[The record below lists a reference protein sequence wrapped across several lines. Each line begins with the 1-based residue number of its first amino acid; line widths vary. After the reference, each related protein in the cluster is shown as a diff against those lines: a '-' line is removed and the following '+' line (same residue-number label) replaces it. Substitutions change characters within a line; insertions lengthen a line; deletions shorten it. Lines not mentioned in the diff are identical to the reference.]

1 MWQLTAG
8 SAVLGLVLAAGA
20 VALAGPWDSGQR
32 KAERDWAAA
41 QGRTGGAPHGA
52 GRPRTPA
59 PAPSAAGVLK
69 ELGAPAE
76 SLSASAG
83 LPADLR
89 KSLGPLLDSPDLGP
103 APAASVVDVAT
114 GKQLFGERADRPMTP
129 ASTIKI
135 ATAVAALS
143 ALGPDHRIPTT
154 VVTAKGTTDDKHK
167 SDKIDGSKTD
177 EGDGGSGDGTAPKNP
192 TAPKGDRGTAP
203 DPKPGAEA
211 PTVITL
217 VGGGDATL
225 DRDRLGTLARDTAR
239 ALRDRGVH
247 RVTLRF
253 DVSLY
258 SGAREHPIGPNDN
271 IAPVT
276 ALMAGQGRLD
286 DSAADSFG
294 GPAPRSGD
302 PAGDAADVFA
312 AQLRER
318 GLTVSRTPA
327 KGTAPQNADRLAVT
341 YSRPV
346 SALVERMLTNSD
358 NDIAES
364 LVRQTAIERGRPA
377 SFAGAQQAVQAELT
391 EQKLPVAGSL
401 LRDGSGL
408 NRHDRITTHLLT
420 ALLARAAHPD
430 RPELRPVLT
439 GLPVAGFSGTLQ
451 GRFTDADA
459 TTGSGLIRAKT
470 GTLTGVNSLAGTVV
484 GPGGRLLAF
493 AFLAE
498 KAPTPDTAQRALDH
512 LSAELV
518 S

>member
-1 MWQLTAG
+1 MLEPKVWQLTAG
-8 SAVLGLVLAAGA
+8 SAVFGLVLAAGA

-32 KAERDWAAA
+32 KAEREWAAA
-41 QGRTGGAPHGA
+41 QGPTGGAHHDGE
-52 GRPRTPA
+52 RVRVPA
-59 PAPSAAGVLK
+59 SAPSAAGVLA
-69 ELGAPAE
+69 ELGVSAE
-76 SLSASAG
+76 SLSA
-83 LPADLR
+83 PADLPGDLT
-89 KSLGPLLDSPDLGP
+89 KTLGPLLESPDLGP

-114 GKQLFGERADRPMTP
+114 GEQLFGQRADRPMAP

-154 VVTAKGTTDDKHK
+154 VVTADGGKGDDDK
-167 SDKIDGSKTD
+167 
-177 EGDGGSGDGTAPKNP
+177 P
-192 TAPKGDRGTAP
+192 GDRPAGES
-203 DPKPGAEA
+203 DGKPGNEA
-211 PTVITL
+211 DGKGEDPTEITL

-225 DRDRLGTLARDTAR
+225 DRAGLRSLAAGTAR

-247 RVTLRF
+247 RVSVRF

-258 SGAREHPIGPNDN
+258 SGPREHPIGPNDN

-286 DSAADSFG
+286 GSAADSFG

-312 AQLRER
+312 DLLRER
-318 GLTVSRTPA
+318 GLKTSGAPA
-327 KGTAPQNADRLAVT
+327 AGKAPQDADRLAVT

-346 SALVERMLTNSD
+346 SSLVERMLTNSD

-364 LVRQTAIERGRPA
+364 LVRQTAIEAGRPA
-377 SFAGAQQAVQAELT
+377 SFAGAQQAVQAELKKL
-391 EQKLPVAGSL
+391 KLPVDGAL

-408 NRHDRITTHLLT
+408 NRHDRLTSGLLT
-420 ALLARAAHPD
+420 ALLARAADPD

-451 GRFTDADA
+451 GRYTDADA

-498 KAPTPDTAQRALDH
+498 DAPAPDTAQRALDH

>member
-1 MWQLTAG
+1 M
-8 SAVLGLVLAAGA
+8 
-20 VALAGPWDSGQR
+20 
-32 KAERDWAAA
+32 
-41 QGRTGGAPHGA
+41 
-52 GRPRTPA
+52 PA
-59 PAPSAAGVLK
+59 PAPSAAGVLA
-69 ELGAPAE
+69 ELGAPVG
-76 SLSASAG
+76 SLSAPAD

-89 KSLGPLLDSPDLGP
+89 ETLGPLLGSPDLGP

-114 GKQLFGERADRPMTP
+114 GEQLFGQRADRPMTP

-143 ALGPDHRIPTT
+143 ALGPDHRIATT
-154 VVTAKGTTDDKHK
+154 VVTADDKRDDKGRGTGKGKSDDDKTDDKTE
-167 SDKIDGSKTD
+167 DKAD
-177 EGDGGSGDGTAPKNP
+177 ESP
-192 TAPKGDRGTAP
+192 T
-203 DPKPGAEA
+203 E
-211 PTVITL
+211 ITL

-225 DRDRLGTLARDTAR
+225 DRKSLRALAHDTAR

-247 RVTLRF
+247 RVTVRF

-258 SGAREHPIGPNDN
+258 SGPREHPIGPNDN

-276 ALMAGQGRLD
+276 ALMTGQGRLD
-286 DSAADSFG
+286 DSARDSFG

-302 PAGDAADVFA
+302 PAGDAADEFA
-312 AQLRER
+312 ALLRE
-318 GLTVSRTPA
+318 GGVRTTKPPA
-327 KGTAPQNADRLAVT
+327 LGKAPKDADRLAVT
-341 YSRPV
+341 RSRPV

-358 NDIAES
+358 NDIGES
-364 LVRQTAIERGRPA
+364 LVRQVAIKTGRPA
-377 SFAGAQQAVQAELT
+377 SFAGAQQAVQAQLKKL
-391 EQKLPVAGSL
+391 KLPVGGAL

-408 NRHDRITTHLLT
+408 NRHDRITSGLLT
-420 ALLARAAHPD
+420 ALLARAADPG

-451 GRFTDADA
+451 GRYTDGDA
-459 TTGSGLIRAKT
+459 ITGSGLIRAKT

-498 KAPTPDTAQRALDH
+498 EAPAPDTAQRALDH
-512 LSAELV
+512 LSAELA

>member
-20 VALAGPWDSGQR
+20 VAMAGPWDSGQR
-32 KAERDWAAA
+32 KAERDWAAS
-41 QGRTGGAPHGA
+41 QSRTGGGHHDGV
-52 GRPRTPA
+52 RPRVPA
-59 PAPSAAGVLK
+59 PAPSAAGVLD
-69 ELGAPAE
+69 ELGAPVG
-76 SLSASAG
+76 SLSE
-83 LPADLR
+83 PADLPGGL
-89 KSLGPLLDSPDLGP
+89 KKTLGPLLGSPDLGP

-114 GKQLFGERADRPMTP
+114 GEQLFGERAERPMAP

-154 VVTAKGTTDDKHK
+154 VVTAADDKDD
-167 SDKIDGSKTD
+167 DKDD
-177 EGDGGSGDGTAPKNP
+177 D
-192 TAPKGDRGTAP
+192 KGDE
-203 DPKPGAEA
+203 DPTE
-211 PTVITL
+211 ITL

-225 DRDRLGTLARDTAR
+225 DRTGLRALAEDTAR

-247 RVTLRF
+247 RVTVRF

-258 SGAREHPIGPNDN
+258 SGPREHPIGPNDN

-276 ALMAGQGRLD
+276 ALMTGQGRLD
-286 DSAADSFG
+286 DSARDSFG

-302 PAGDAADVFA
+302 PAGDAADVFVEL
-312 AQLRER
+312 LRER
-318 GLTVSRTPA
+318 GLKTSAPPA
-327 KGTAPQNADRLAVT
+327 LGKAPKDADRLAVT

-364 LVRQTAIERGRPA
+364 LVRQTALKTGRPA
-377 SFAGAQQAVQAELT
+377 SFAGAQQAVQAELK
-391 EQKLPVAGSL
+391 EQKLPVKGAL

-408 NRHDRITTHLLT
+408 NRHDRITTGLLT
-420 ALLARAAHPD
+420 ALLARAADPD

-451 GRFTDADA
+451 GRYADGDAI
-459 TTGSGLIRAKT
+459 TGSGLIRAKT

-498 KAPTPDTAQRALDH
+498 KAPDPDTAQRALDH
-512 LSAELV
+512 LSAELA

>member
-1 MWQLTAG
+1 MLEPKVWQLTAG

-41 QGRTGGAPHGA
+41 QGGTGGAHHDGK
-52 GRPRTPA
+52 RVRTPA
-59 PAPSAAGVLK
+59 PAPSAARVLA
-69 ELGAPAE
+69 ELGVSAE
-76 SLSASAG
+76 SLSA
-83 LPADLR
+83 PADLPGDLTTT
-89 KSLGPLLDSPDLGP
+89 LGPLLESPDLGP
-103 APAASVVDVAT
+103 EPAASVVDVAT
-114 GKQLFGERADRPMTP
+114 GEQLYGQRADRLMAP

-154 VVTAKGTTDDKHK
+154 VVTADGGKGDDDKPAGK
-167 SDKIDGSKTD
+167 
-177 EGDGGSGDGTAPKNP
+177 SGD
-192 TAPKGDRGTAP
+192 
-203 DPKPGAEA
+203 KPGSDADDKPDDRPGDEA
-211 PTVITL
+211 DGKGEDPTEITL

-225 DRDRLGTLARDTAR
+225 DRAGLRSLAADTAR

-247 RVTLRF
+247 RVTVRF

-258 SGAREHPIGPNDN
+258 SGPREHPIGPNDN

-286 DSAADSFG
+286 GSAADSFG

-312 AQLRER
+312 DLLRER
-318 GLTVSRTPA
+318 GLGTSGQPA
-327 KGTAPQNADRLAVT
+327 AGKAPQDADRLAVT

-346 SALVERMLTNSD
+346 STLVERMLTNSD

-364 LVRQTAIERGRPA
+364 LVRQTAIEAGRPA
-377 SFAGAQQAVQAELT
+377 SFAGAQQAVQAELKKL
-391 EQKLPVAGSL
+391 KLPVDGVL

-408 NRHDRITTHLLT
+408 NRHDRLTGGLLT
-420 ALLARAAHPD
+420 ALLARAADPG

-451 GRFTDADA
+451 GRYTDADA

-493 AFLAE
+493 AFLAQD
-498 KAPTPDTAQRALDH
+498 APAPDTAQRALDH
-512 LSAELV
+512 LSAELA

>member
-1 MWQLTAG
+1 MLEPKVWQLTAG

-41 QGRTGGAPHGA
+41 QGRTGGAHHPGGHPGK
-52 GRPRTPA
+52 PA
-59 PAPSAAGVLK
+59 PAPSAAGVLD
-69 ELGAPAE
+69 ELAPPVE
-76 SLSASAG
+76 SLSA
-83 LPADLR
+83 PADLPDGLR
-89 KSLGPLLDSPDLGP
+89 KTLGPLLESPDLGP

-114 GKQLFGERADRPMTP
+114 GKQLFGERADRPMAP

-143 ALGPDHRIPTT
+143 ALGPDHRIGTT
-154 VVTAKGTTDDKHK
+154 VVTADDK
-167 SDKIDGSKTD
+167 
-177 EGDGGSGDGTAPKNP
+177 A
-192 TAPKGDRGTAP
+192 KGD
-203 DPKPGAEA
+203 DPTE
-211 PTVITL
+211 ITL

-225 DRDRLGTLARDTAR
+225 DRKRLRALAEDTAR

-247 RVTLRF
+247 AVALRF

-258 SGAREHPIGPNDN
+258 SGPREHPIGPNDN

-276 ALMAGQGRLD
+276 ALMNGQGRLD
-286 DSAADSFG
+286 DSARDSFG

-312 AQLRER
+312 DLLRER
-318 GLTVSRTPA
+318 GLKTSGPPVMR
-327 KGTAPQNADRLAVT
+327 KAPKDADRLAVT

-364 LVRQTAIERGRPA
+364 LVRQTAIKAGRPA
-377 SFAGAQQAVQAELT
+377 SFAGAQQAVQAELK
-391 EQKLPVAGSL
+391 EQKLPVGGAL

-408 NRHDRITTHLLT
+408 NRHDRITSGLLT
-420 ALLARAAHPD
+420 ALLARAADPD

-451 GRFTDADA
+451 GRYTDADA
-459 TTGSGLIRAKT
+459 ITGSGMIRAKT

-498 KAPTPDTAQRALDH
+498 KAPGPDTAQRALDH
-512 LSAELV
+512 LSAELT

>member
-1 MWQLTAG
+1 MLEPKVWQLTAG

-41 QGRTGGAPHGA
+41 QDRTGGAHHDGE
-52 GRPRTPA
+52 RVRMPA
-59 PAPSAAGVLK
+59 PAPSAAGVLA
-69 ELGAPAE
+69 ELGVSAT
-76 SLSASAG
+76 SLSAPAD
-83 LPADLR
+83 LPADLT
-89 KSLGPLLDSPDLGP
+89 SALGPLLESPDLGP
-103 APAASVVDVAT
+103 APSASVVDVAT
-114 GKQLFGERADRPMTP
+114 GEQLFGRRADRPMAP

-154 VVTAKGTTDDKHK
+154 VVTADSGKGGDDKPDA
-167 SDKIDGSKTD
+167 SGADDKA
-177 EGDGGSGDGTAPKNP
+177 GDKGENP
-192 TAPKGDRGTAP
+192 T
-203 DPKPGAEA
+203 E
-211 PTVITL
+211 ITL

-225 DRDRLGTLARDTAR
+225 DRGDLRHLATDTAR

-247 RVTLRF
+247 RVTVRF

-258 SGAREHPIGPNDN
+258 SGPREHPIGPNDN

-286 DSAADSFG
+286 DSAADTFG

-312 AQLRER
+312 DLLRER
-318 GLTVSRTPA
+318 GLKTSGAPA
-327 KGTAPQNADRLAVT
+327 AARAPEDADRLAVT

-364 LVRQTAIERGRPA
+364 LVRQTAIEAGRPA
-377 SFAGAQQAVQAELT
+377 SFAGAQQAVQAELKKL
-391 EQKLPVAGSL
+391 KLPVDGAL

-408 NRHDRITTHLLT
+408 NRHDRLTSGLLT
-420 ALLARAAHPD
+420 ALLARAADPE

-451 GRFTDADA
+451 GRYTDADA

-498 KAPTPDTAQRALDH
+498 EAPAPDTAQRALDH

>member
-8 SAVLGLVLAAGA
+8 SAVFGLVLAAGA
-20 VALAGPWDSGQR
+20 VAMAGPWDSGQR
-32 KAERDWAAA
+32 KAEREWAAA
-41 QGRTGGAPHGA
+41 QGSTGGAHHDGERA
-52 GRPRTPA
+52 RTPA
-59 PAPSAAGVLK
+59 PAPSAAGVLA
-69 ELGAPAE
+69 ELGEPAE
-76 SLSASAG
+76 SLSAPAD
-83 LPADLR
+83 LPADLT
-89 KSLGPLLDSPDLGP
+89 KTLGPLLGSPDLGP

-114 GKQLFGERADRPMTP
+114 GKQLFGERADRPMAP

-154 VVTAKGTTDDKHK
+154 VVTADDGEGGDKG
-167 SDKIDGSKTD
+167 
-177 EGDGGSGDGTAPKNP
+177 
-192 TAPKGDRGTAP
+192 KGDNKPQNKAVDKP
-203 DPKPGAEA
+203 EAKPGDKPDNKPGDKPEA
-211 PTVITL
+211 KPEDATEITL

-225 DRDRLGTLARDTAR
+225 DREGLRSLAAGTAR

-247 RVTLRF
+247 RVAVRF
-253 DVSLY
+253 DASLY
-258 SGAREHPIGPNDN
+258 SGPREHPIGPNDN
-271 IAPVT
+271 ISPVT

-286 DSAADSFG
+286 GSAADSFG

-312 AQLRER
+312 DLLRER
-318 GLTVSRTPA
+318 GLKTSGPPA
-327 KGTAPQNADRLAVT
+327 ARKAPQEVDRLAVT

-364 LVRQTAIERGRPA
+364 LARQTAIEADRPA
-377 SFAGAQQAVQAELT
+377 SFAGAQQAVQAELKKL
-391 EQKLPVAGSL
+391 KLPVDGAL

-408 NRHDRITTHLLT
+408 NRRDRLTTGLLT
-420 ALLARAAHPD
+420 ALLARAADPD

-451 GRFTDADA
+451 GRYTDADA

-498 KAPTPDTAQRALDH
+498 KAPAPDTAQRALDH
-512 LSAELV
+512 LSAELA

>member
-1 MWQLTAG
+1 MLEPKVWQLTAG

-41 QGRTGGAPHGA
+41 QDGTGGAHHDGE
-52 GRPRTPA
+52 GVGMPA
-59 PAPSAAGVLK
+59 PAPSAAGVLA
-69 ELGAPAE
+69 ELGVSAT
-76 SLSASAG
+76 SLSAPAD
-83 LPADLR
+83 LPADLT
-89 KSLGPLLDSPDLGP
+89 STLGPLLESPDLGP
-103 APAASVVDVAT
+103 APSASVVDVAT
-114 GKQLFGERADRPMTP
+114 GEQLFGQRADRPMAP

-143 ALGPDHRIPTT
+143 ALGRDHRIPTT
-154 VVTAKGTTDDKHK
+154 VVTADRGKGGDDKPD
-167 SDKIDGSKTD
+167 DKGED
-177 EGDGGSGDGTAPKNP
+177 P
-192 TAPKGDRGTAP
+192 T
-203 DPKPGAEA
+203 E
-211 PTVITL
+211 ITL

-225 DRDRLGTLARDTAR
+225 DRGDLRSLAADTAR

-247 RVTLRF
+247 RVTVRF

-258 SGAREHPIGPNDN
+258 SGPREHPIGPNDN

-286 DSAADSFG
+286 DSAADTFG

-302 PAGDAADVFA
+302 PAGDAADAFA
-312 AQLRER
+312 DLLRER
-318 GLTVSRTPA
+318 GLKTSGAPA
-327 KGTAPQNADRLAVT
+327 AARAPEDADRLAVT

-364 LVRQTAIERGRPA
+364 LVRQTAIEAGRPA
-377 SFAGAQQAVQAELT
+377 SFAGAQQAVQAELKKL
-391 EQKLPVAGSL
+391 KLPVDGAL

-408 NRHDRITTHLLT
+408 NRHDRLTSGLLT
-420 ALLARAAHPD
+420 ALLARAADPE

-451 GRFTDADA
+451 GRYTDADA

-498 KAPTPDTAQRALDH
+498 EAPAPDTAQRALDH

>member
-20 VALAGPWDSGQR
+20 VAMAGPWDSGQR

-41 QGRTGGAPHGA
+41 QGRTGGAHHPGGHPGK
-52 GRPRTPA
+52 PA
-59 PAPSAAGVLK
+59 PAPSAAGVLD
-69 ELGAPAE
+69 ELAPPVE
-76 SLSASAG
+76 SLSA
-83 LPADLR
+83 PADLPEGLR
-89 KSLGPLLDSPDLGP
+89 KTLGPLLESPDLGP

-114 GKQLFGERADRPMTP
+114 GEQLFGERADRPMAP

-154 VVTAKGTTDDKHK
+154 VVTADKGKGKDDDKGEGK
-167 SDKIDGSKTD
+167 SDDKREDDDG
-177 EGDGGSGDGTAPKNP
+177 P
-192 TAPKGDRGTAP
+192 T
-203 DPKPGAEA
+203 E
-211 PTVITL
+211 ITL

-225 DRDRLGTLARDTAR
+225 DRKGLRALAEDTAR

-247 RVTLRF
+247 EVTLRF

-258 SGAREHPIGPNDN
+258 SGPREHPIGPNDN

-286 DSAADSFG
+286 DSARDSFG

-312 AQLRER
+312 DLLRER
-318 GLTVSRTPA
+318 GLKTSEPPA
-327 KGTAPQNADRLAVT
+327 KGKAPKDADRLAVT

-364 LVRQTAIERGRPA
+364 LVRQTAVKAGRPA
-377 SFAGAQQAVQAELT
+377 SFAGAQRAVQDELN
-391 EQKLPVAGSL
+391 EQKLPVRGAL

-408 NRHDRITTHLLT
+408 NRHDRITSGLLT
-420 ALLARAAHPD
+420 ALLAHAADPD

-451 GRFTDADA
+451 GRYTDGDA
-459 TTGSGLIRAKT
+459 ITGSGLIRAKT

-498 KAPTPDTAQRALDH
+498 KAPGPDTAQRALDH

>member
-1 MWQLTAG
+1 MLEPKVWQLTAG

-20 VALAGPWDSGQR
+20 VAMAGPWDNGQR
-32 KAERDWAAA
+32 KAERDRVAA
-41 QGRTGGAPHGA
+41 QGRTGGAHHGGQSA
-52 GRPRTPA
+52 RTPA
-59 PAPSAAGVLK
+59 PAPSAAGVLD
-69 ELGAPAE
+69 ELGAPVE
-76 SLSASAG
+76 SLSAPAD

-89 KSLGPLLDSPDLGP
+89 NTLGPLLGSPDLGP

-114 GKQLFGERADRPMTP
+114 GEQLFGERADRAMTP

-154 VVTAKGTTDDKHK
+154 VVTADGKGKGDDKGK
-167 SDKIDGSKTD
+167 
-177 EGDGGSGDGTAPKNP
+177 GGSGSGNDDG
-192 TAPKGDRGTAP
+192 KGDE
-203 DPKPGAEA
+203 DPTE
-211 PTVITL
+211 ITL

-225 DRDRLGTLARDTAR
+225 DRKGLRALAEDTAR

-258 SGAREHPIGPNDN
+258 SGPREHPIGPNDN

-286 DSAADSFG
+286 DSARDSFG

-312 AQLRER
+312 ELLRER
-318 GLTVSRTPA
+318 GLKTSKPPTLG
-327 KGTAPQNADRLAVT
+327 KAPKDADRLAVT
-341 YSRPV
+341 YSRPM

-364 LVRQTAIERGRPA
+364 LVRQTALKTGRPA
-377 SFAGAQQAVQAELT
+377 SFTGAQQAVQDELK
-391 EQKLPVAGSL
+391 EQKLPVDGAL

-408 NRHDRITTHLLT
+408 NRHDRITSGLLT
-420 ALLARAAHPD
+420 ALLARAADPD

-451 GRFTDADA
+451 GRYADADA
-459 TTGSGLIRAKT
+459 ITGSGLIRAKT

-498 KAPTPDTAQRALDH
+498 EAPAPDTAQRALDH
-512 LSAELV
+512 LSAELA

>member
-1 MWQLTAG
+1 MLEPKVWQLTAG
-8 SAVLGLVLAAGA
+8 SAVLGLVFAAGA
-20 VALAGPWDSGQR
+20 VAMAGPWDSGQR

-41 QGRTGGAPHGA
+41 QGRTGGAHHPGGHPGK
-52 GRPRTPA
+52 PA
-59 PAPSAAGVLK
+59 PAPSAAGVLD
-69 ELGAPAE
+69 ELAAPVG
-76 SLSASAG
+76 SLSVPAD

-89 KSLGPLLDSPDLGP
+89 GTLGPLLGSPDLGP

-114 GKQLFGERADRPMTP
+114 GEQLFGERADRPMTP

-154 VVTAKGTTDDKHK
+154 VVTGDDKGK
-167 SDKIDGSKTD
+167 GDDKG
-177 EGDGGSGDGTAPKNP
+177 EGGNENESGDD
-192 TAPKGDRGTAP
+192 KGDD
-203 DPKPGAEA
+203 DPTE
-211 PTVITL
+211 ITL

-225 DRDRLGTLARDTAR
+225 DRKGLRALAEDTTR

-247 RVTLRF
+247 EVTVRF

-258 SGAREHPIGPNDN
+258 SGPREHPIGPNDN

-276 ALMAGQGRLD
+276 ALMTGQGRLD
-286 DSAADSFG
+286 DSARDAFG

-312 AQLRER
+312 ELLRER
-318 GLTVSRTPA
+318 GLKTSKPPVA
-327 KGTAPQNADRLAVT
+327 GKAPKDADRLAVT

-364 LVRQTAIERGRPA
+364 LVRQTAIKAGRPA
-377 SFAGAQQAVQAELT
+377 SFAGAQQAVQAELK
-391 EQKLPVAGSL
+391 EQKLPVGGAL

-408 NRHDRITTHLLT
+408 NRHDRITTGLLT
-420 ALLARAAHPD
+420 ALLARAADPD

-451 GRFTDADA
+451 GRYADADA
-459 TTGSGLIRAKT
+459 ITGSGLIRAKT

-498 KAPTPDTAQRALDH
+498 KAPAPDTAQRALDH

>member
-1 MWQLTAG
+1 M
-8 SAVLGLVLAAGA
+8 
-20 VALAGPWDSGQR
+20 AGPWDSGQR

-41 QGRTGGAPHGA
+41 RSGTGGAHHPG
-52 GRPRTPA
+52 GGVREPA
-59 PAPSAAGVLK
+59 PAPSAAGVLD
-69 ELGAPAE
+69 ELAVPVG
-76 SLSASAG
+76 SLSAAAD

-89 KSLGPLLDSPDLGP
+89 ETLGPLLGSPDLGP

-114 GKQLFGERADRPMTP
+114 GEELYGQRADRPMTP

-143 ALGPDHRIPTT
+143 ALGPDHRIATT
-154 VVTAKGTTDDKHK
+154 VVTAHDK
-167 SDKIDGSKTD
+167 
-177 EGDGGSGDGTAPKNP
+177 A
-192 TAPKGDRGTAP
+192 GDRGKRDDDKGADKGDDKSGDKTADKGDTKADDTP
-203 DPKPGAEA
+203 DAKADAKADED
-211 PTVITL
+211 PTEITL

-225 DRDRLGTLARDTAR
+225 DRKSLRALAHDTAR

-247 RVTLRF
+247 RVTVRF

-258 SGAREHPIGPNDN
+258 SGDREHPIGPNDN

-276 ALMAGQGRLD
+276 ALMSGQGRLD
-286 DSAADSFG
+286 DSARDSFG

-302 PAGDAADVFA
+302 PAGDAADVFVEL
-312 AQLRER
+312 LREGGVR
-318 GLTVSRTPA
+318 VAKPPA
-327 KGTAPQNADRLAVT
+327 KGKAPKDADRLAVT
-341 YSRPV
+341 RSRPV

-358 NDIAES
+358 NDIGES
-364 LVRQTAIERGRPA
+364 LVRQVAIKAGRPA
-377 SFAGAQQAVQAELT
+377 SFAGAQQAVQAELKKL
-391 EQKLPVAGSL
+391 KLPVDGAL

-408 NRHDRITTHLLT
+408 NRHDRITTGLLT
-420 ALLARAAHPD
+420 ALLARAADPD

-439 GLPVAGFSGTLQ
+439 GLPVAGFSGTLR
-451 GRFTDADA
+451 GRYDDGDAI
-459 TTGSGLIRAKT
+459 TGSGLIRAKT

-498 KAPTPDTAQRALDH
+498 DAPAPDTAQQALDH
-512 LSAELV
+512 LSAELA

>member
-41 QGRTGGAPHGA
+41 QGRTGGAHHDG
-52 GRPRTPA
+52 GRVRTPA
-59 PAPSAAGVLK
+59 PAPSAAGVLA
-69 ELGAPAE
+69 ELGVSAE
-76 SLSASAG
+76 SLSA
-83 LPADLR
+83 PADLPGDLR
-89 KSLGPLLDSPDLGP
+89 TTLGPLLDSPDLGP
-103 APAASVVDVAT
+103 VPAASVVDVAT
-114 GKQLFGERADRPMTP
+114 GEQLFGRRADRLMAP

-154 VVTAKGTTDDKHK
+154 VVTADNGGGDDDKPGDQRDGKTDTKTDSRARDETDDKPA
-167 SDKIDGSKTD
+167 DKADGKGED
-177 EGDGGSGDGTAPKNP
+177 P
-192 TAPKGDRGTAP
+192 T
-203 DPKPGAEA
+203 E
-211 PTVITL
+211 ITL

-225 DRDRLGTLARDTAR
+225 DRKGLRALAADTAR

-247 RVTLRF
+247 RVALRF

-258 SGAREHPIGPNDN
+258 SGPREHPIGPNDN

-286 DSAADSFG
+286 GSAADTFG

-312 AQLRER
+312 DLLRER
-318 GLTVSRTPA
+318 GLKTSGPPA
-327 KGTAPQNADRLAVT
+327 RGTAPEDADRLAVT
-341 YSRPV
+341 NSRPV

-364 LVRQTAIERGRPA
+364 LVRQTAIEAGEPA
-377 SFAGAQQAVQAELT
+377 SFAGAQQAVQAELKKL
-391 EQKLPVAGSL
+391 KLPVDGVL

-408 NRHDRITTHLLT
+408 NRHDRLTSGLLT
-420 ALLARAAHPD
+420 ALLARAADPD

-451 GRFTDADA
+451 GRYTDADA

-498 KAPTPDTAQRALDH
+498 DAPAPDTAQRALDH
-512 LSAELV
+512 LSAELA

>member
-41 QGRTGGAPHGA
+41 QGRTGGAHHDG
-52 GRPRTPA
+52 GRVRTPA
-59 PAPSAAGVLK
+59 PAPSAAGVLA
-69 ELGAPAE
+69 ELGVSAA
-76 SLSASAG
+76 SLSA
-83 LPADLR
+83 PADLPGDLR
-89 KSLGPLLDSPDLGP
+89 TTLGPLLESPDLGP

-114 GKQLFGERADRPMTP
+114 GEQLFGQRADRLMAP

-154 VVTAKGTTDDKHK
+154 VVTADNGEGDDDKPG
-167 SDKIDGSKTD
+167 DKRDSKTDTEPGSKTD
-177 EGDGGSGDGTAPKNP
+177 TKPDTKAGDGSDDKPAGRSDGKGEDP
-192 TAPKGDRGTAP
+192 T
-203 DPKPGAEA
+203 E
-211 PTVITL
+211 ITL

-225 DRDRLGTLARDTAR
+225 DRKGLRALAADTAR

-247 RVTLRF
+247 RVAVRF

-258 SGAREHPIGPNDN
+258 SGPREHPIGPNDN

-286 DSAADSFG
+286 DSAADTFG

-312 AQLRER
+312 DLLRER
-318 GLTVSRTPA
+318 GLKTSGPPA
-327 KGTAPQNADRLAVT
+327 RGTAPEDADRLAVT
-341 YSRPV
+341 NSRPV

-364 LVRQTAIERGRPA
+364 LVRQTAIEAGEPA
-377 SFAGAQQAVQAELT
+377 SFAGSQQAVQAELKKL
-391 EQKLPVAGSL
+391 KLPVDGVL

-408 NRHDRITTHLLT
+408 NRHDRLTSGLLT
-420 ALLARAAHPD
+420 ALLARAADPD

-451 GRFTDADA
+451 GRYTDADA

-498 KAPTPDTAQRALDH
+498 DAPAPDTAQRALDH
-512 LSAELV
+512 LSAELA

>member
-1 MWQLTAG
+1 MLEPKVWQLTAG
-8 SAVLGLVLAAGA
+8 SAVLGLVFAAGA
-20 VALAGPWDSGQR
+20 VAMAGPWDSGQR

-41 QGRTGGAPHGA
+41 QGRTGGAHHPSGHPGK
-52 GRPRTPA
+52 PA
-59 PAPSAAGVLK
+59 PAPSAAGVLD
-69 ELGAPAE
+69 ELAAPVE
-76 SLSASAG
+76 SLSAPAD

-89 KSLGPLLDSPDLGP
+89 KTLGPLLGSPDLGP

-114 GKQLFGERADRPMTP
+114 GEQLFGERADRPMTP

-154 VVTAKGTTDDKHK
+154 VVTGEGKGKDKGDDK
-167 SDKIDGSKTD
+167 GSGSRNPSED
-177 EGDGGSGDGTAPKNP
+177 ESGDG
-192 TAPKGDRGTAP
+192 KGDER
-203 DPKPGAEA
+203 
-211 PTVITL
+211 PTEITL

-225 DRDRLGTLARDTAR
+225 DRKGLRALAEDTAR
-239 ALRDRGVH
+239 ELRDRGVH
-247 RVTLRF
+247 EVTVRF

-258 SGAREHPIGPNDN
+258 SGPREHPIGPNDN

-286 DSAADSFG
+286 DSARDSFG

-312 AQLRER
+312 ELLRER
-318 GLTVSRTPA
+318 GLKTSKPPA
-327 KGTAPQNADRLAVT
+327 KGKAPKDADRLAVT

-364 LVRQTAIERGRPA
+364 LVRQTAIKAGRPA
-377 SFAGAQQAVQAELT
+377 SFAGAQQAVQAELK
-391 EQKLPVAGSL
+391 EQKLPVDGAL

-408 NRHDRITTHLLT
+408 NRHDRITTGLLT
-420 ALLARAAHPD
+420 ALLARAADPD
-430 RPELRPVLT
+430 RTELRPVLT

-451 GRFTDADA
+451 GRYADADA
-459 TTGSGLIRAKT
+459 ITGSGLIRAKT

-498 KAPTPDTAQRALDH
+498 KAPAPDTAQRALDH

>member
-1 MWQLTAG
+1 MLEPKVWQLTAG
-8 SAVLGLVLAAGA
+8 SAVFGLVLAAGA
-20 VALAGPWDSGQR
+20 VAMAGPWDTGQR

-41 QGRTGGAPHGA
+41 QSRTGGAHHPG
-52 GRPRTPA
+52 GGVREPA
-59 PAPSAAGVLK
+59 PAPSAAGVLA
-69 ELGAPAE
+69 ELGAPVE
-76 SLSASAG
+76 SLSAPAD

-89 KSLGPLLDSPDLGP
+89 ETLGPLLGSPDLGP

-114 GKQLFGERADRPMTP
+114 GEQVFGQRADRPMTP

-143 ALGPDHRIPTT
+143 ALGPDHRIATT
-154 VVTAKGTTDDKHK
+154 VVTADDKGKGDGKADDDKAEDK
-167 SDKIDGSKTD
+167 SDESD
-177 EGDGGSGDGTAPKNP
+177 ERDERDESP
-192 TAPKGDRGTAP
+192 T
-203 DPKPGAEA
+203 E
-211 PTVITL
+211 ITL

-225 DRDRLGTLARDTAR
+225 DRKSLRALAHDTAR

-247 RVTLRF
+247 RVTVRF

-258 SGAREHPIGPNDN
+258 SGPREHPIGPNDN

-276 ALMAGQGRLD
+276 ALMTGQGRLD
-286 DSAADSFG
+286 DSARDSFG

-302 PAGDAADVFA
+302 PAGDAADVFVDL
-312 AQLRER
+312 LRE
-318 GLTVSRTPA
+318 GGVRTTKPPA
-327 KGTAPQNADRLAVT
+327 LGTAPKDADRLAVT
-341 YSRPV
+341 RSRPV

-358 NDIAES
+358 NDIGES
-364 LVRQTAIERGRPA
+364 LVRQVAIDTGRPA
-377 SFAGAQQAVQAELT
+377 SFAGAQQAVQAELKKL
-391 EQKLPVAGSL
+391 KLPVDGAL

-408 NRHDRITTHLLT
+408 NRHDRITTGLLT
-420 ALLARAAHPD
+420 ALLARAADPG
-430 RPELRPVLT
+430 RPELRAVLT

-451 GRFTDADA
+451 GRYTDGDA
-459 TTGSGLIRAKT
+459 ITGSGLIRAKT

-498 KAPTPDTAQRALDH
+498 EAPAPDTAQRALDH
-512 LSAELV
+512 LSAELA

>member
-1 MWQLTAG
+1 MLEPKVWQLTAG
-8 SAVLGLVLAAGA
+8 SAVFGLVLAAGA

-32 KAERDWAAA
+32 KAEREWAAA
-41 QGRTGGAPHGA
+41 QGRTGGAHHDGERVPE
-52 GRPRTPA
+52 
-59 PAPSAAGVLK
+59 PAPSAAGVLA
-69 ELGAPAE
+69 ELGVSTA
-76 SLSASAG
+76 SLSA
-83 LPADLR
+83 PADLPGDLTTT
-89 KSLGPLLDSPDLGP
+89 LGPLLESPDLGP

-114 GKQLFGERADRPMTP
+114 GEQLFGQRADRLMAP

-154 VVTAKGTTDDKHK
+154 VVTA
-167 SDKIDGSKTD
+167 
-177 EGDGGSGDGTAPKNP
+177 DGG
-192 TAPKGDRGTAP
+192 KGDNN
-203 DPKPGAEA
+203 KPGDKPGSEPGNEA
-211 PTVITL
+211 DGKGEEPTEITL

-225 DRDRLGTLARDTAR
+225 DRKGLRSLAADTAR

-247 RVTLRF
+247 RVTVRF

-258 SGAREHPIGPNDN
+258 SGPREHPIGPNDN

-312 AQLRER
+312 DLLRER
-318 GLTVSRTPA
+318 GLKTSGPPA
-327 KGTAPQNADRLAVT
+327 AGRAPGDADRLAVT

-364 LVRQTAIERGRPA
+364 LVRQTAIEAGGPA
-377 SFAGAQQAVQAELT
+377 SFAGAQQAVQAELKKL
-391 EQKLPVAGSL
+391 KLPVDGVL

-408 NRHDRITTHLLT
+408 NRHDRLTSGLLT
-420 ALLARAAHPD
+420 ALLARAADPD

-451 GRFTDADA
+451 GRYTDADA

-498 KAPTPDTAQRALDH
+498 DAPAPDTAQRALDH

>member
-1 MWQLTAG
+1 MLEPKVWQLTAG

-41 QGRTGGAPHGA
+41 QGRTGGAHHPGGHPGK
-52 GRPRTPA
+52 PA
-59 PAPSAAGVLK
+59 PAPSAAGVLD
-69 ELGAPAE
+69 ELAPPVE
-76 SLSASAG
+76 SLSA
-83 LPADLR
+83 PADLPAGLR
-89 KSLGPLLDSPDLGP
+89 KTLGPLLESPDLGP

-114 GKQLFGERADRPMTP
+114 GEQLFGERADRPMAP

-143 ALGPDHRIPTT
+143 ALGPDHRIGTT
-154 VVTAKGTTDDKHK
+154 VVTADDKAKGDDK
-167 SDKIDGSKTD
+167 SDDKGGD
-177 EGDGGSGDGTAPKNP
+177 EGDSEGDDKG
-192 TAPKGDRGTAP
+192 KGD
-203 DPKPGAEA
+203 DPTE
-211 PTVITL
+211 ITL

-225 DRDRLGTLARDTAR
+225 DRKRLRALAEDTAR

-247 RVTLRF
+247 EVAVRF

-258 SGAREHPIGPNDN
+258 SGPREHPIGPNDN

-276 ALMAGQGRLD
+276 ALMNGQGRLD
-286 DSAADSFG
+286 DSARDSFG

-302 PAGDAADVFA
+302 PAGDAADAFA
-312 AQLRER
+312 DLLRER
-318 GLTVSRTPA
+318 GLKTSGPPA
-327 KGTAPQNADRLAVT
+327 MRKAPKGADRLAVT

-364 LVRQTAIERGRPA
+364 LVRQTAIKAGRPA
-377 SFAGAQQAVQAELT
+377 SFAGAQQAVQAELK
-391 EQKLPVAGSL
+391 EQKLPVGGAL

-408 NRHDRITTHLLT
+408 NRHDRITSGLLT
-420 ALLARAAHPD
+420 ALLARAADPD

-451 GRFTDADA
+451 GRYTDADA
-459 TTGSGLIRAKT
+459 ITGSGMIRAKT

-498 KAPTPDTAQRALDH
+498 KAPGPDTAQRALDH
-512 LSAELV
+512 LSAELT